1 MTAAALS
8 TPRPEVLLID
18 LSSLYWTSWHATSA
32 SSSSEAAKLT
42 QQSIDRC
49 IGELDGKLVAIC
61 VDQGRSFRKD
71 LAPEYKANRPE
82 KDQSALN
89 ELASLKGRLRE
100 RGYWLAAADGFEAD
114 DVIATLAHAASAAG
128 HPVRIA
134 SADKDLLQL
143 LALPST
149 SALRTHTWTT
159 VRNADVVT
167 KFGVEPEGLR
177 DWLALVG
184 DKSDNIAG
192 CPGIGEKRATELLV
206 KFFDLDR
213 LYDAIDALATTLPGT
228 DAPIIQTMTVEARKV
243 ATPAIVQA
251 LWDNREAVKLA
262 RKLVTLR
269 TDAPVK
275 FDDIYE
281 RREPKNTTKGK
292 DMDATDAEFDD
303 VRISSAPKEEPQEPP
318 KEPAPA
324 PAAPRAAPSS
334 NGMSG
339 ASAPAETVALTV
351 LPGPF
356 EMQLEPTSL
365 GVAFKLGQ
373 ALYDSRLYTRFPTA
387 QAITAVIVRGR
398 EMGLGA
404 LTALDVFH
412 IIEGKPCPHA
422 HLIISRAEEHPDCEY
437 FMLTHSDNNY
447 AEYVSKNRKHPKA
460 ITHRYSIQ
468 DAIDAGLCRKEIE
481 PRTQMGVKD
490 ARGQWDKR
498 RAEMLRKTAG
508 VQLARIAYPSAAL
521 GLYSVEE
528 MGGE

>member
-1 MTAAALS
+1 MTAAAVS
-8 TPRPEVLLID
+8 SPRPEVLLID

-32 SSSSEAAKLT
+32 NSSSEAAKLT
-42 QQSIDRC
+42 QTAIDRC

-61 VDQGRSFRKD
+61 VDQGRSFRKE

-89 ELASLKGRLRE
+89 ELANLKERLRE
-100 RGYWLAAADGFEAD
+100 RGYWLAGADGFEAD

-143 LALPST
+143 LALPET
-149 SALRTHTWTT
+149 TALRTHTWTS
-159 VRNADVVT
+159 VRAVDVVT

-184 DKSDNIAG
+184 DKSDNVAG
-192 CPGIGEKRATELLV
+192 CPGVGEKRATELLV

-213 LYDAIDALATTLPGT
+213 LYDAIDKLAVTLPGA
-228 DAPIIQTMTVEARKV
+228 DAPIVQTMTPEARKV

-292 DMDATDAEFDD
+292 DMDATDVEFDD
-303 VRISSAPKEEPQEPP
+303 ARISAPPKEEQPP
-318 KEPAPA
+318 KAPA
-324 PAAPRAAPSS
+324 PAQTAPSVAPSS
-334 NGMSG
+334 NGTS
-339 ASAPAETVALTV
+339 AAPAPAESVALTV
-351 LPGPF
+351 IPGPF

-365 GVAFKLGQ
+365 GTAFKLGQ
-373 ALYDSRLYTRFPTA
+373 ALYESRLYTRFPTA

-398 EMGLGA
+398 EMGIGA
-404 LTALDVFH
+404 LTALDCFH
-412 IIEGKPCPHA
+412 VVEGKPYASA
-422 HLIISRAEEHPDCEY
+422 HLLIARAKSDPDCEY
-437 FMLTHSDNNY
+437 FQMVDMVPGESCTW
-447 AEYVSKNRKHPKA
+447 ETKNRRNPKP
-460 ITHRYSIQ
+460 TRYTYTR
-468 DAIDAGLCRKEIE
+468 AMAVAAGLLMKEN
-481 PRTQMGVKD
+481 GN
-490 ARGQWDKR
+490 WNKR
-498 RAEMLRKTAG
+498 FDDMCCKTSG
-508 VQLARIAYPSAAL
+508 SKLARIEYPGAGI
-521 GLYSVEE
+521 GLTSVEE
-528 MGGE
+528 MGE